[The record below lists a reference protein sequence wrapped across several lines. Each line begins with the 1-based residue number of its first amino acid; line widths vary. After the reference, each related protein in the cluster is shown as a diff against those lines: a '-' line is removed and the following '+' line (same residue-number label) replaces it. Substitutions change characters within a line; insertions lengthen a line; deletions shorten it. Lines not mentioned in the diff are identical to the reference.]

1 MIKYGTNNIGS
12 LYFGSNPIGKAYLGS
27 NLVYSS
33 GSGPGPGPVLPYDA
47 QVEYIGF
54 TGTQYVNTLI
64 YPTSMNLDI
73 RYYSYTAMK
82 WGWLSQNFA
91 GRVWIACEGP
101 TSLYV
106 WWGTWNNKYQLASS
120 TQTSWHNYRYD
131 MSSGF
136 YMDDTKLSSFTSS
149 VPAGSTI
156 SSIPLYIGQAFDTTA
171 QAVETTSP
179 AFDSRLRDMKIYQGG
194 VLVRDFIAVR
204 VGQVGYLYDNVS
216 GELFGNSGT
225 DSFTIGSDI

>member
-1 MIKYGTNNIGS
+1 MKLGNTTIGGMS
-12 LYFGSNPIGKAYLGS
+12 FGSIKIGGANYG
-27 NLVYSS
+27 NTLVYQQ
-33 GSGPGPGPVLPYDA
+33 GSEPVPYDA

-73 RYYSYTAMK
+73 RYYSYTALLY
-82 WGWLSQNFA
+82 GWLSQNYA
-91 GRVWIACEGP
+91 RRVWIACEGP
-101 TSLYV
+101 KSLYV
-106 WWGTWNNKYQLASS
+106 WWCTWYNKYQLSSS

-136 YMDDTKLSSFTSS
+136 YMDDSLLQSFTSS
-149 VPAGSTI
+149 LPAGTSI
-156 SSIPLYIGQAFDTTA
+156 SSVPLYIGATYDTTA
-171 QAVETTSP
+171 QAVETTST

-194 VLVRDFIAVR
+194 TLVRDFIAVR
-204 VGQVGYLYDNVS
+204 VGQVGYLYDKVS

-225 DSFTIGSDI
+225 GSFTIGSDA